1 LDQFYKRFNKVLLDK
16 LAIEKQKAMLEK
28 ENSFFKDLLKQYF
41 DGVSVNDDVI
51 NNSNPLLVVNNRV
64 NLNRPPVVMEE
75 GAHTT
80 YIEGN
85 TAVKNLAL

>member
-1 LDQFYKRFNKVLLDK
+1 L
-16 LAIEKQKAMLEK
+16 
-28 ENSFFKDLLKQYF
+28 

-85 TAVKNLAL
+85 TVVNNLAM